1 MRASEPKLNVDNVIH
16 VRVQIKGRITQGNG
30 NLHNSQEQV
39 TIHFIWNFHLICE
52 SCNK

>member
-30 NLHNSQEQV
+30 NLHNSQV
-39 TIHFIWNFHLICE
+39 TGHNTFHLE
-52 SCNK
+52 FSSNL